1 MNALLI
7 HNDNLLT
14 ETIDAFPNQL
24 AFNIPIQAMINEDFS
39 FDRFADE
46 QLSKYFKDRHFDV
59 IFIPFSLSTENYL
72 EFSGVRLALHIRLT
86 PEFGH
91 SFCPFVFIG
100 FESKDQ
106 VAKLTPLG
114 NFLFT
119 TGVFATN
126 KQDYKSLQEQF
137 DWIIKYKPNLNDSE
151 FQSFLDKVKIDP
163 PSNYSSHHSLDNEL
177 ALVRWSEYIG
187 CDNQIPEV
195 KNNLQTGLFFK
206 YQKALYPIES
216 VVSGKPFLI
225 TGKAKVLLID
235 DEAVKGWYIFYKNFF
250 KYCPSISLD
259 YLSIDFKSLTGL
271 EIINEAKKKVSD
283 FDPDIVLLDL
293 RLCDSD
299 FDDSIKPKEL
309 SGIKILEEIKL
320 INKGIQVIITTASNK
335 AWNYE
340 AGEKYGANGYIIKQ
354 GSSNVIED
362 LKNLKSVIEFKILQ
376 APFLK
381 EIHKRFQNIKTLIF
395 HLNSEIDD
403 FKSDGEGNLE
413 VAYTLIEK
421 SFYTP
426 RFINYSYLQ
435 LFLILE
441 QFVKQPNV
449 FEEGELCY
457 VVINESRYLVL
468 KLVKGEAKGKKRF
481 ESAISM
487 ENNSGHYTIHRGFY
501 ENRFVDTNFKIS
513 ALLLFKNGCTT
524 SGEKNWTS
532 IYTTRNRKA
541 AHPGSGLINKDEFL
555 LLVDFLEFVFDG
567 KNIKLQDISLALKEP
582 TFDELTS
589 KLKDK
594 YNKR

>member
-14 ETIDAFPNQL
+14 ETIDTFSNQL
-24 AFNIPIQAMINEDFS
+24 VFNIPVQAMINEDFS

-59 IFIPFSLSTENYL
+59 IFIPFSLSNENYL
-72 EFSGVRLALHIRLT
+72 EFSGIRLALHIRLT

-91 SFCPFVFIG
+91 SFCPIVFIG

-137 DWIIKYKPNLNDSE
+137 DWIIKNKPNLNDSD
-151 FQSFLDKVKIDP
+151 FQSFLHKVKIDP

-177 ALVRWSEYIG
+177 ALVRWSKYIG

-206 YQKALYPIES
+206 YQKALNPVEPNKKGVPFS
-216 VVSGKPFLI
+216 VN
-225 TGKAKVLLID
+225 GKAKVLLID
-235 DEAVKGWYIFYKNFF
+235 DEAEKGWYLFYKNFF

-259 YLSIDFKSLTGL
+259 YLAIDFKSLTGL
-271 EIINEAKKKVSD
+271 EIIDEAKNKVSD

-299 FDDSIKPKEL
+299 FYDNIQPEDL
-309 SGIKILEEIKL
+309 SGIKILKAIKEQ
-320 INKGIQVIITTASNK
+320 NKGIQVIITTASNK
-335 AWNYE
+335 AWNYV
-340 AGEKYGANGYIIKQ
+340 ASEKYEANGYIIKL
-354 GSSNVIED
+354 GSSDVIED
-362 LKNLKSVIEFKILQ
+362 LKNFKSVFESKILQ

-381 EIHKRFQNIKTLIF
+381 EIHKRFQKIKTLIF
-395 HLNSEIDD
+395 HYNSVNED
-403 FKSDGEGNLE
+403 FKSEGKSNLE
-413 VAYTLIEK
+413 VAFILIEK
-421 SFYTP
+421 SFFTP

-441 QFVKQPNV
+441 QFVKQPTV
-449 FEEGELCY
+449 FDEGELCY
-457 VVINESRYLVL
+457 VVYNESRFLVL
-468 KLVKGEAKGKKRF
+468 KLLKKEANGKKRY
-481 ESAISM
+481 ESAILM
-487 ENNSGHYTIHRGFY
+487 KNTNGHYSIGKGVF

-513 ALLLFKNGCTT
+513 SLLLFKHGCVT
-524 SGEKNWTS
+524 SGEMNWTK
-532 IYTTRNRKA
+532 IYNTRNKKA
-541 AHPGSGLINKDEFL
+541 AHPESGLINKDEFL
-555 LLVDFLEFVFDG
+555 LLTDFLEFVFDE
-567 KNIKLQDISLALKEP
+567 KNVKLQDISLALKEP
-582 TFDELTS
+582 TFTELTS

-594 YNKR
+594 FNKR